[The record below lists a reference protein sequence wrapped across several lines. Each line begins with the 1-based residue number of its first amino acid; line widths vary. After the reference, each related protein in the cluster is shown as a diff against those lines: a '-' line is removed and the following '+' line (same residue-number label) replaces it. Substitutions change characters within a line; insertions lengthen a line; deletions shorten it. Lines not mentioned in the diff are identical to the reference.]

1 MMNGSDSSGRE
12 RKIDNMKNVI
22 KEVAKRNG
30 VSEEEVREEMQ
41 KSIHEAYLQK
51 SPAFINTFGDRE
63 PSVEEFLKKMADQV
77 MGVS

>member
-1 MMNGSDSSGRE
+1 
-12 RKIDNMKNVI
+12 MKDI
-22 KEVAKRNG
+22 LKQVALQNG

-41 KSIHEAYLQK
+41 KSIHDAYLQK

>member
-1 MMNGSDSSGRE
+1 MNGSDSSGRE

-41 KSIHEAYLQK
+41 KSIHEVYLQK
-51 SPAFINTFGDRE
+51 SPAFINAFGDRE
-63 PSVEEFLKKMADQV
+63 PSVEEFIKKMADQV

>member
-1 MMNGSDSSGRE
+1 
-12 RKIDNMKNVI
+12 MKDI
-22 KEVAKRNG
+22 LKQVALQNG

-51 SPAFINTFGDRE
+51 SPAFINTFGDCE

>member
-12 RKIDNMKNVI
+12 RKNDMKNVI
-22 KEVAKRNG
+22 KEVARKNG
-30 VSEEEVREEMQ
+30 VSEEEVRKEMQ